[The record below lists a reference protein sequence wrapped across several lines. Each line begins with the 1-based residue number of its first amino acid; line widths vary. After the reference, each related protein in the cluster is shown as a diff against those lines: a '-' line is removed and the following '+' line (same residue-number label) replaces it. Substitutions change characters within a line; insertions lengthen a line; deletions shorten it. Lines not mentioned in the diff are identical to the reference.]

1 MATSM
6 QRLRVSAFLSRFF
19 PVLSGPRALNRPARP
34 VLAFPRSNRVRAFL
48 IVAIASLPVGISA
61 PAQQFSQG
69 FQGAARQGGSSS
81 PAESNAYAAAVS
93 QPNPAVRASAIQ
105 QFLIQYPNSPLRQQA
120 IAQMMTAKRQ
130 SGSGAPAP
138 AVMNPAMN
146 APMNPAKPLQPASA
160 PVAMPAA
167 APVPQAFTP
176 RQSLLQ
182 EAPKPAQVTT
192 APHSLTIKADN
203 STLSQI
209 LHEISGSTGM
219 KVEGLGQDQR
229 IFGTYGPGEPRVVL
243 LSLLEG
249 SGYNVVMIGDT
260 TGGAPREL
268 SLTQRTSAS
277 TNQASASVARNTS
290 QEDDEEDVQQAPP
303 EPPQPVAQP
312 VPGNPQGP
320 EPTQPR
326 TPQEIQQE
334 MMRLRQQQQQGQQPP
349 QPQQQ

>member
-1 MATSM
+1 M
-6 QRLRVSAFLSRFF
+6 
-19 PVLSGPRALNRPARP
+19 RALSISISIA
-34 VLAFPRSNRVRAFL
+34 
-48 IVAIASLPVGISA
+48 AIASLLGVISA

-69 FQGAARQGGSSS
+69 FQGAAQSGSSS

-105 QFLIQYPNSPLRQQA
+105 QFLVQYPNSTLRQQA
-120 IAQMMTAKRQ
+120 IAQMMMAKRQ
-130 SGSGAPAP
+130 SQGVTAPSA
-138 AVMNPAMN
+138 AINQTMNPAR
-146 APMNPAKPLQPASA
+146 PPQPASA
-160 PVAMPAA
+160 AVAIPAA
-167 APVPQAFTP
+167 APAPQAFTP

-182 EAPKPAQVTT
+182 EPPKPAQVTAT
-192 APHSLTIKADN
+192 PHSLTIQADN

-260 TGGAPREL
+260 AGGAPREL
-268 SLTQRTSAS
+268 SLTQRTASSA
-277 TNQASASVARNTS
+277 NLASASAPRNNG
-290 QEDDEEDVQQAPP
+290 QEDDDDQDVQQAPPP

-312 VPGNPQGP
+312 TPGNPQGP

-334 MMRLRQQQQQGQQPP
+334 MMRLRQQQQQQQPNP
-349 QPQQQ
+349 PQQ